1 MFISLKRTNNNGLTL
16 IELLVSLSLTSL
28 VLVIA
33 FYVQL
38 SASKSYIKWESK
50 SRFADNARIISRS
63 FINSITEGMEIINI
77 DKTSIT
83 ILKNDLKEY
92 KLEFTPRG
100 ELMKND
106 QSLVPHDYQVSSYE
120 FSYLIEGDSNKS
132 EWADFG
138 KLDENQDMRLSQ
150 DELALIE
157 GVKLKY
163 SLAGDKQNG
172 DFESLAIMR
181 KY

>member
-1 MFISLKRTNNNGLTL
+1 MFILLKRINTVGLTL

-28 VLVIA
+28 VLVMA

-38 SASKSYIKWESK
+38 SASKSYIKWELK

-92 KLEFTPRG
+92 KLEFTPNG

-106 QSLVPHDYQVSSYE
+106 QSIVPVDYHINSFE
-120 FSYLIEGDSNKS
+120 FSYLIEGDSDKP
-132 EWADFG
+132 EWAG
-138 KLDENQDMRLSQ
+138 LDRLDKNQDMRLNR
-150 DELALIE
+150 DELLPIK
-157 GVKLKY
+157 GVRLKF
-163 SLAGDKQNG
+163 SLSGDKQEG

>member
-1 MFISLKRTNNNGLTL
+1 MFILLKRINTVGLTL
-16 IELLVSLSLTSL
+16 IELLVSLTLTSIIL
-28 VLVIA
+28 VMA

-50 SRFADNARIISRS
+50 NRFADNARIISRS

-77 DKTSIT
+77 DKNSFT

-92 KLEFTPRG
+92 KLEFNPNG
-100 ELMKND
+100 ELIKND
-106 QSLVPHDYQVSSYE
+106 QSIVPVDYRINSFE
-120 FSYLIEGDSNKS
+120 FSYLIEGDSDKS
-132 EWADFG
+132 EWADFDN
-138 KLDENQDMRLSQ
+138 LDENQDMQSNL
-150 DELALIE
+150 DELSPIK
-157 GVKLKY
+157 GVRLKF
-163 SLAGDKQNG
+163 SLSGDKQSG

>member
-1 MFISLKRTNNNGLTL
+1 MFIWPKIINNKGITL

-83 ILKNDLKEY
+83 ILKNDLKEH
-92 KLEFTPRG
+92 KLEFTPNG
-100 ELMKND
+100 ELIKNN
-106 QSLVPHDYQVSSYE
+106 QSLVPIDYRISSFE

-132 EWADFG
+132 EWADFDQ
-138 KLDENQDMRLSQ
+138 LDINQDMRLSR
-150 DELALIE
+150 DELSPIK

-163 SLAGDKQNG
+163 SLSGDKQSG